1 MFCRRAFQRV
11 GPLARRAFRPTSRN
25 AAPVRHMAF
34 GIPGGS
40 SNMAYIVLCGGGVTA
55 AVVYAY
61 KTVGGNGER
70 HEDRLATMAVIE
82 KAPEVAAPA
91 AEPAALEEAAPTPEV
106 LAEVVEES
114 GPAPAEPVAEAA
126 AEPDVLAESI
136 PAEPVAETAPE
147 PAVEAVSEEEAAAE
161 VVVAEPAPTE
171 EAAPAAV
178 EDESAATVEVAA
190 TEETPAEAPA
200 AEAHLAESA
209 ESLPDLLTAVKV
221 LAGPPIEIAAAS
233 VENSLVEGLDFPLK
247 VVEPEAVEATTEE
260 VAKEAQEVTMVNE
273 ESKPADAEQLVEE
286 GTAASVEAAL
296 EEEVAASLS
305 EEATTSVLAVEEEE
319 GEKEE
324 EVQSEDQTADSAA
337 VREEAAAS
345 SDTPPED
352 AAPAEEA
359 TTAAEAAPLDDTPP
373 DAETWVDDVAAEA
386 LAATHSEAAAVVDAS
401 QLAAASSGSD
411 LEVLSAAGPGATSE
425 APGQESKR
433 CHSCHFAP
441 SIAVEV
447 APPAALGV
455 QPSGEEDVDVAE
467 EVKEAESLVEGQKPK
482 VSNWTVKSCSVM

>member
-25 AAPVRHMAF
+25 APVRHMAF
-34 GIPGGS
+34 GVPGGS

-273 ESKPADAEQLVEE
+273 EESKPADAEQLVEE

-433 CHSCHFAP
+433 CHSCHSAP

>member
-1 MFCRRAFQRV
+1 M
-11 GPLARRAFRPTSRN
+11 
-25 AAPVRHMAF
+25 
-34 GIPGGS
+34 
-40 SNMAYIVLCGGGVTA
+40 
-55 AVVYAY
+55 
-61 KTVGGNGER
+61 
-70 HEDRLATMAVIE
+70 
-82 KAPEVAAPA
+82 
-91 AEPAALEEAAPTPEV
+91 
-106 LAEVVEES
+106 
-114 GPAPAEPVAEAA
+114 
-126 AEPDVLAESI
+126 
-136 PAEPVAETAPE
+136 
-147 PAVEAVSEEEAAAE
+147 
-161 VVVAEPAPTE
+161 
-171 EAAPAAV
+171 
-178 EDESAATVEVAA
+178 
-190 TEETPAEAPA
+190 
-200 AEAHLAESA
+200 
-209 ESLPDLLTAVKV
+209 KV

-273 ESKPADAEQLVEE
+273 EESKPADAEQLVEE

-319 GEKEE
+319 GEKEEEEE

-433 CHSCHFAP
+433 CHSCHSAP

-467 EVKEAESLVEGQKPK
+467 EVKEAESLVEGQSKIIRSD
-482 VSNWTVKSCSVM
+482 VQVKCLLSVIYNTL